1 MPRLC
6 PRHGARQSRAPRA
19 KLARRTSRLA
29 PPLHP
34 RGALAHYPGGAIGT
48 SRPTAITPANFAW
61 YYPHDAVRPLAAPHR
76 HAPRSC
82 PVAVGRDVPIA
93 PPCPVAAPHRPHP
106 VAARHSPVAARH
118 GRHPVRQDSLS
129 FNVSATA
136 ERTLSG
142 DMECRQIPD
151 FKPHERLWHGQHDG
165 SPVAC
170 KTVCELP

>member
-6 PRHGARQSRAPRA
+6 PRHGARQSRSPGAM
-19 KLARRTSRLA
+19 LARRTSRLA

-48 SRPTAITPANFAW
+48 SRPTAITPANFACVLSARCGA
-61 YYPHDAVRPLAAPHR
+61 PPRRALPPCLTLVSTRPRPLAAPY
-76 HAPRSC
+76 
-82 PVAVGRDVPIA
+82 
-93 PPCPVAAPHRPHP
+93 RPHP
-106 VAARHSPVAARH
+106 VVARHSPVAARH
-118 GRHPVRQDSLS
+118 GRHLGRQDSFS
-129 FNVSATA
+129 FNFSSIA

-142 DMECRQIPD
+142 EMECRQIPD

>member
-1 MPRLC
+1 MSPSRRRAIARGGSPPRC
-6 PRHGARQSRAPRA
+6 AAWHPAFFARKIRAA
-19 KLARRTSRLA
+19 IT
-29 PPLHP
+29 H
-34 RGALAHYPGGAIGT
+34 AHYPGGAIGT
-48 SRPTAITPANFAW
+48 SRPTAITPANFACVLSARCGA
-61 YYPHDAVRPLAAPHR
+61 PPRRAPPPCLTLVSTRPRPLAAPY
-76 HAPRSC
+76 
-82 PVAVGRDVPIA
+82 
-93 PPCPVAAPHRPHP
+93 RPHP

-118 GRHPVRQDSLS
+118 CRHPVRQDSLS

-142 DMECRQIPD
+142 EMECRQIPD